1 MTNPQCQSRPFE
13 SSRPLY
19 GDLKNDALF
28 KALFGSEEK
37 KNSLIYFINSLM
49 GFEGDA
55 EILEVSFDPTI
66 LLPLQPE
73 NKLGI
78 VDVLCTDQ
86 RGQKFIVEMQIV
98 RQDFFIQRALY
109 YICHVYAKQLKTA
122 EDYGEAHPVY
132 LLAILDFE
140 MRDGFEGVKREI
152 HLKDQNN
159 VIVTQHLNM
168 TFVSLPQFK
177 RTRVEELDNAFEE
190 WCYILKQ
197 NTLTQEDAVKLIEA
211 DPKIWEAVQTMESS
225 HWTPEQ
231 WAAYE
236 ARRMYLSDIT
246 SFNNYILRMQKW
258 NEELGLKESEVEK
271 KAGEVERKESE
282 VEKKAGEIE
291 RKENEVERSL
301 LKAAQVLLDVGQSME
316 TVAKT
321 LDISVS
327 KLQEL
332 QSKFHEK

>member
-140 MRDGFEGVKREI
+140 MHDGFEGVKREI

-177 RTRVEELDNAFEE
+177 KTRVEELDNAFEE

-332 QSKFHEK
+332 QSKWAEK